1 MLRSAKITTAESR
14 NSILKYGFIA
24 CMFYIAFLLL
34 MRVLNLHTITELRMV
49 NYVFLCVICIVEIK
63 RQVSKGKGYVPFL
76 EVFFESFFTGIFS
89 FFLFSVFLFFY
100 TRIDEQMN
108 EIILSRATETLKQ
121 IPTAI
126 VLLEGTAVSI
136 VVALI
141 NLQYFRRYEEGE
153 VPVDK

>member
-1 MLRSAKITTAESR
+1 MLRSAKITLAESR

-24 CMFYIAFLLL
+24 CLFYIAFLLL

-49 NYVFLCVICIVEIK
+49 NYVFLCVLCIVEIK
-63 RQVSKGKGYVPFL
+63 RQVTKGKGYVPFL
-76 EVFFESFFTGIFS
+76 EVFFESFFTGVVS
-89 FFLFSVFLFFY
+89 FLLFSVFLFFY
-100 TRIDEQMN
+100 TRFDEEMN
-108 EIILSRATETLKQ
+108 EIILSRASETLKQ

-126 VLLEGTAVSI
+126 ILFEGAAVSI